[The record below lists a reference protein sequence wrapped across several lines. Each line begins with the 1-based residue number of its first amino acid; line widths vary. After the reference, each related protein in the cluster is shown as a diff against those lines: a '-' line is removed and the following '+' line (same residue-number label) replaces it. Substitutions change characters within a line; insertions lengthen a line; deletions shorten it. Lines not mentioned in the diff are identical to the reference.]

1 MKKLALILS
10 LAIIF
15 SCLASCSSKEP
26 SSNESGGNITL
37 NETSSQNTEAKKV
50 FSLPYFAS
58 DSLNPY
64 TATQTANFYITSLI
78 FEPLYTVDTSFNAV
92 PVLAESSEL
101 VENVLTV
108 KLKNNVLFSDGS
120 KLTADDVVRS
130 FSAAR
135 NSRYYSARLSNVLS
149 LTAKD
154 ENLVFTLKRKDK
166 NFLNNLSFPII
177 KGGSTERFAIGSGR
191 FKIDTEIK
199 PCLKANNNSIRDI
212 SNDID
217 SISLVEIH
225 QYSTLSHMIKIGSAN
240 FIYTPTNLDINTA
253 SSKTSQVLTNTLVY
267 LGINSNNLYLQNG
280 NFRKSISLCINRAGI
295 LSDVYA
301 GAGYATAQP
310 FNPNAKALNSKDFS
324 IKLTD
329 NSAATELLT
338 LCGYSQKNE
347 NGFFTLADQ
356 EVRLRLLVNSENA
369 LQTKASQIIKLNLEA
384 ASIGVDIL
392 SENSESYRARI
403 SAGDYDLFLGEV
415 KLSPDNDISVLLNV
429 GALNACN
436 DMEQTQAA
444 YLEYLA
450 DTLSLEDFLRKFDLI
465 TPFVPI
471 LYRNGTAVY
480 SGTINGNQTVTEY
493 DVFASMDKW
502 KF

>member
-1 MKKLALILS
+1 MKKLAIILS
-10 LAIIF
+10 LTIIF
-15 SCLASCSSKEP
+15 SSLASCSPKTP
-26 SSNESGGNITL
+26 SSNESGGNLTL
-37 NETSSQNTEAKKV
+37 NEVSSQSSKSEKV
-50 FSLPYFAS
+50 FSLPYFLG

-108 KLKNNVLFSDGS
+108 KLKNNILFSDGS
-120 KLTADDVVRS
+120 KVTTDDVVRS

-135 NSRYYSARLSNVLS
+135 NSRYYSVRLSNVLS
-149 LTAKD
+149 LTVKD

-177 KGGSTERFAIGSGR
+177 KSGSTEKFAIGSGR
-191 FKIDTEIK
+191 YKIDTEIK
-199 PCLKANNNSIRDI
+199 PCLKANENAIRGISKDI
-212 SNDID
+212 E

-240 FIYTPTNLDINTA
+240 YIYTPTNLEINTA

-280 NFRKSISLCINRAGI
+280 DFRKALSLCINRTGI

-301 GAGYATAQP
+301 GAGNATAQP
-310 FNPNAKALNSKDFS
+310 FNPKAEALNSKDFS
-324 IKLTD
+324 VKLTD
-329 NSAATELLT
+329 SSAAAELLT

-347 NGFFTLADQ
+347 NGMFTLAEQ

-369 LQTKASQIIKLNLEA
+369 SQLKAAQVIKLNLEA
-384 ASIGVDIL
+384 ASIGVDII
-392 SENSESYRARI
+392 SEHSDSYRARI
-403 SAGDYDLFLGEV
+403 SVGDYDLFLGEI
-415 KLSPDNDISVLLNV
+415 KLSPDNDISALLNV

-436 DMEQTQAA
+436 DMGVSQAA

-450 DTLSLEDFLRKFDLI
+450 DTLTLEDYLRKFDLI
-465 TPFVPI
+465 TPFIPI

-502 KF
+502 EF

>member
-1 MKKLALILS
+1 MKKLAIILS

-15 SCLASCSSKEP
+15 SSLASCAPKTL
-26 SSNESGGNITL
+26 SSNESGNNITL
-37 NETSSQNTEAKKV
+37 NETSSQGEKAEKV

-135 NSRYYSARLSNVLS
+135 NSRYYSTRLANVLS
-149 LTAKD
+149 LSVKND
-154 ENLVFTLKRKDK
+154 NLVFTLKRKDK
-166 NFLNNLSFPII
+166 NALNNLSFPII
-177 KGGSTERFAIGSGR
+177 KGGATDKFAIGSGR
-191 FKIDTEIK
+191 YKIDTETK
-199 PCLKANNNSIRDI
+199 PCLKANENAIRDI
-212 SNDID
+212 SKDIQ
-217 SISLVEIH
+217 SIALVEIH

-240 FIYTPTNLDINTA
+240 YIYTPTNLEINTA

-267 LGINSNNLYLQNG
+267 IGVNSNNLYLQNQ
-280 NFRKSISLCINRAGI
+280 NFRKALSLCINRAGI

-301 GAGYATAQP
+301 GAGNATAQP
-310 FNPNAKALNSKDFS
+310 FNPKANTLNSKDFS

-329 NSAATELLT
+329 NSAASELLA
-338 LCGYSQKNE
+338 LSGYSQKNE
-347 NGFFTLADQ
+347 NGIFTLAEQ
-356 EVRLRLLVNSENA
+356 EVRLKLLVNSGNA
-369 LQTKASQIIKLNLEA
+369 HMLKAAQMIKLNLEA
-384 ASIGVDIL
+384 ASIGVDII
-392 SENSESYRARI
+392 SEPVDNYRAKV
-403 SAGDYDLFLGEV
+403 SAHDYDLFLGEV
-415 KLSPDNDISVLLNV
+415 KLSPDNDISALLSV

-436 DMEQTQAA
+436 DMGLTQTS
-444 YLEYLA
+444 YFEYLA
-450 DTLSLEDFLRKFDLI
+450 DTLTLEDYLRKFDLI
-465 TPFVPI
+465 TPFIPI

-480 SGTINGNQTVTEY
+480 SGTITGNQIVTEY

-502 KF
+502 EF